1 MIKVKVQSNRIEV
14 SGHAMFADYGQDIV
28 CAAAS
33 SIVIT
38 TVNGILSI
46 DSKAL
51 SYEKTNDCLVINVLN
66 DSLNV
71 KKLISNMISL
81 LKELSMQYKDNIQIY
96 EEV

>member
-1 MIKVKVQSNRIEV
+1 MIKIDVKGNHIKI

-51 SYEKTNDCLVINVLN
+51 SYEKTNDGLVINVLK